1 MYNFE
6 QTIASFRLEILE
18 EELDLLENHLA
29 VIEGFLEPEVKKRQE
44 TIAGIV
50 DALNNNIRER
60 INAGAQIGFRSSS
73 DVTAEE
79 ILATTEWRKVNHLAQ
94 TLRKSFFLSLYAF
107 LEARFDE
114 ECRYEGRRQ
123 KERDDVLITLNDI
136 AGTGIIRAR
145 TYWTKVLRRNFP
157 DNTQWQAIHDG
168 YRPLRNCIVHS
179 SGRFDK
185 TRTDKAA
192 QALQK
197 FIDSKR
203 SLSVLA
209 DEIILNQD
217 FNKEALNNVRGFF
230 IDLLR
235 V

>member
-6 QTIASFRLEILE
+6 QTVASFRLEVLE
-18 EELDLLENHLA
+18 AELDLLENHLS
-29 VIEGFLEPEVKKRQE
+29 VIEGFLKPEVEKHQE

-60 INAGAQIGFRSSS
+60 INEGAEIGFRSSS
-73 DVTAEE
+73 DLSAEE
-79 ILATTEWRKVNHLAQ
+79 MLATTEWRKVNHLAQ

-123 KERDDVLITLNDI
+123 EERGDVLITLNDI

-157 DNTQWQAIHDG
+157 DNTQWQEIHDG
-168 YRPLRNCIVHS
+168 YRPLRNCIVHN
-179 SGRFDK
+179 SGRLDK

-192 QALQK
+192 LALQK
-197 FIDSKR
+197 FVNSNR
-203 SLSVLA
+203 SLSVLD

-217 FNKEALNNVRGFF
+217 FSKEALNNIRGFF
-230 IDLLR
+230 VDLLR

>member
-6 QTIASFRLEILE
+6 QTVASFRLEILE
-18 EELDLLENHLA
+18 AELDLLENHLA
-29 VIEGFLEPEVKKRQE
+29 VIEGFLGPEVKKHQE
-44 TIAGIV
+44 IIASIV

-60 INAGAQIGFRSSS
+60 IDAGAQIGFRSSS
-73 DVTAEE
+73 DMSAEE
-79 ILATTEWRKVNHLAQ
+79 MLATTEWRKVNHLAQ
-94 TLRKSFFLSLYAF
+94 TLRKSFFFSLYAF

-114 ECRYEGRRQ
+114 ECRYEGHRQ
-123 KERDDVLITLNDI
+123 RERGDVLKTLNDI

-145 TYWTKVLRRNFP
+145 TYWTKVLRRHFP
-157 DNTQWQAIHDG
+157 DNTQWQEIHDG

-179 SGRFDK
+179 SGRLDK
-185 TRTDKAA
+185 TRTDKDAL
-192 QALQK
+192 ALQK

-203 SLSVLA
+203 SLSVLD

-217 FNKEALNNVRGFF
+217 FSKEALNNIRGFF
-230 IDLLR
+230 VALLH